1 MRVKFGSFTANAWG
15 RSFLGH
21 CTREMKG
28 LVPNHKSAANRI
40 RDNAQGLFWEH
51 EPSVPDKQG
60 RTILA
65 SCCVVLAA
73 YRELR
78 SSLTEAEAY
87 EAVRTAMYRTYQKPT
102 WLLVRVWLWLTRDPL
117 KQLRGKWLHQIQR
130 MYGSGMQFDQ
140 EETEISVD
148 IIIRRCAFHAF
159 FLEQGEPEL
168 TRVLCAWD
176 RNWMDIVD
184 ASRHSI
190 RTERP
195 TTISTGGDCC
205 RIRLTRSDGSRQG
218 VPNDIIC
225 RSFDLI

>member
-1 MRVKFGSFTANAWG
+1 
-15 RSFLGH
+15 
-21 CTREMKG
+21 
-28 LVPNHKSAANRI
+28 
-40 RDNAQGLFWEH
+40 
-51 EPSVPDKQG
+51 
-60 RTILA
+60 
-65 SCCVVLAA
+65 
-73 YRELR
+73 
-78 SSLTEAEAY
+78 
-87 EAVRTAMYRTYQKPT
+87 MYRTYQKPVR
-102 WLLVRVWLWLTRDPL
+102 LLVHVWLWLTRDPL
-117 KQLRGKWLHQIQR
+117 KQLRGKCKWLHQIQR

-159 FLEQGEPEL
+159 FLEQGEPGL

-205 RIRLTRSDGSRQG
+205 RLRLIRNDGSGQEET
-218 VPNDIIC
+218 NDIIC
-225 RSFDLI
+225 RSFI